1 MTQPELAVRR
11 SRVVTGLNTAMAA
24 AVTVFTAWFG
34 VRDALAGGVSWLA
47 VATVVIL
54 IGLLVEN
61 LVFDT
66 FERLTVKRWGM
77 QR

>member
-1 MTQPELAVRR
+1 MSGRASSRASPLPHSTDVQQGNTVKCGSGFAGLAV
-11 SRVVTGLNTAMAA
+11 L
-24 AVTVFTAWFG
+24 
-34 VRDALAGGVSWLA
+34 
-47 VATVVIL
+47 IL

-66 FERLTVKRWGM
+66 LERLTVKRWGM